1 MVSMS
6 PVALVTGG
14 SSGIGLSI
22 VEVFL
27 AAGYRVAATGRSKDR
42 LLAAFGDR
50 VLCIEAD
57 VTDAR
62 LYAGVIET
70 VLSVY
75 GSLDVLVNNAGGA
88 TFGQRLESATLES
101 WDSVFNLNARSTFFM
116 MQAARTALIQ
126 SRGSIVNFSSVLAS
140 RPAAGL
146 GPYSA
151 SKAAVDMLTQT
162 AALELAPHGVR
173 VNCVAPATIRTGF
186 HEAAGMSP
194 EAAAAYYTASASTHP
209 IGRVGSPADV
219 AAAVLFLA
227 DSSKSGFMTGTTLQI
242 DGGRLLTSAVSALGS
257 R

>member
-1 MVSMS
+1 MS

-14 SSGIGLSI
+14 SSGIGFAI
-22 VEVFL
+22 VEAFL

-57 VTDAR
+57 ATDPSLFPSVVA
-62 LYAGVIET
+62 T
-70 VLSVY
+70 VASTY

-88 TFGQRLESATLES
+88 TFGQRLESASLET

-116 MQAARTALIQ
+116 MQAARSALIQ

-173 VNCVAPATIRTGF
+173 VNCVAPATIQTGF

-194 EAAAAYYTASASTHP
+194 QAAAAYYEASASTHP
-209 IGRVGSPADV
+209 VGRVGTPADV

-242 DGGRLLTSAVSALGS
+242 DGGRLLTSAVPALGG

>member
-1 MVSMS
+1 MQLV
-6 PVALVTGG
+6 VLVTGG

-22 VEVFL
+22 VEAFL
-27 AAGYRVAATGRSKDR
+27 AEGYRVAATGRSKDR
-42 LLAAFGDR
+42 LQAAVGDR

-57 VTDAR
+57 ATDAS
-62 LYAGVIET
+62 LFTSVIET

-75 GSLDVLVNNAGGA
+75 GRLDVLVNNAGGA
-88 TFGQRLESATLES
+88 TFGQRLETATLES
-101 WDSVFNLNARSTFFM
+101 WDSTFNLNARSTFFM
-116 MQAARTALIQ
+116 MQAARPALIQ
-126 SRGSIVNFSSVLAS
+126 SGGCIVNFSSVLAS

-194 EAAAAYYTASASTHP
+194 EAAAAYYAASASTHP
-209 IGRVGSPADV
+209 IGRVGTPADV

-242 DGGRLLTSAVSALGS
+242 DGGRLLTSAALALK
-257 R
+257 